1 MKNSIYSFN
10 KFVCIIYIIIL
21 HLSFIIGDIYDNYA
35 SQHLEE
41 GEYDLLDVSDYHN
54 LKLIVSSSKKIYTG
68 IPPQLKVQTNAKL
81 INSSSLITLS
91 ENYLLASCL
100 DDSLLSKISLI
111 DGSEYKILDYSDIDI
126 THHTLVPPIKTCS
139 LSKMDNLIFIGY
151 SEINYYEQ
159 NINNKIEI
167 EVNKTN
173 IILKLNINNL
183 DTDSPTV
190 NDIKYFVF
198 PNSTILT
205 SSTRRVECQPLKIT
219 N

>member
-21 HLSFIIGDIYDNYA
+21 HLSFIIGEIYDNYV

-68 IPPQLKVQTNAKL
+68 IPPQLKVQTNAQL

-111 DGSEYKILDYSDIDI
+111 DGSEYKILDYSDIVI
-126 THHTLVPPIKTCS
+126 TNHTLVPPIKTCS

-159 NINNKIEI
+159 NINNIFFIFKHLI
-167 EVNKTN
+167 N
-173 IILKLNINNL
+173 I
-183 DTDSPTV
+183 
-190 NDIKYFVF
+190 Y
-198 PNSTILT
+198 
-205 SSTRRVECQPLKIT
+205 
-219 N
+219 